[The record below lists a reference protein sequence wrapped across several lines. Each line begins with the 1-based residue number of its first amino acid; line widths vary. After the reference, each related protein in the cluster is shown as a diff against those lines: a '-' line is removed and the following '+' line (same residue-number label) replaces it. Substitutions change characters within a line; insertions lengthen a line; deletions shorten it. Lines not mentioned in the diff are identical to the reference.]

1 MNNKNLFCP
10 NCGHSIKPNN
20 EFCQNCGFNL
30 KNINKANN
38 DNSSQNGDNQESN
51 QDNNSLNGE
60 NNQSYSPQRSSN
72 QHRMKHSKLKLSI
85 LAIVVIILVGGYLF
99 GQNYYSKAST
109 MNRIISGL
117 QNGNNVTSSFY
128 TSDPSYKMSS
138 DSLDPLSNYFDD
150 NKDKLSSFKSQ
161 LMNDGVT
168 NNGNFEY
175 KENGH
180 NFLIFP
186 RYQVKAKTIYPSVY
200 TNRDNVNIQLNDKHL
215 VTSNTD
221 DYQKKIGPILPGQYA
236 LKATG
241 KVNGKSISND
251 GKYYLSNN
259 SDSVNLVLK
268 TIKFNVSAAPKS
280 VIYINDKRQGVV
292 DDSGNYK
299 LSEMPFSSNMVV
311 TAKYGNI
318 NSNPTKV
325 TSDDND
331 STVNVTYPG
340 SVSKDDVQSLLDNV
354 SDSMQD
360 VVSDGND
367 GDNGLEDS
375 FVGGSDNQSY
385 QQIHDWAIAQHKN
398 DDINS
403 VDLTNDIQSITP
415 GHDGTSIIGYNV
427 KYIFDSDDS
436 DNTQVFRWNA
446 TVKKIGD
453 NLKIVKTSSDNK
465 PISQHKEDN

>member
-1 MNNKNLFCP
+1 MTSNLFCP
-10 NCGHSIKPNN
+10 NCGHPIKSDD

-30 KNINKANN
+30 QNVNKSNN
-38 DNSSQNGDNQESN
+38 DNSSQSNENKERNQET
-51 QDNNSLNGE
+51 NNSFTND
-60 NNQSYSPQRSSN
+60 NQSYAPKRSAK
-72 QHRMKHSKLKLSI
+72 QHDIKHPKLKLSI
-85 LAIVVIILVGGYLF
+85 LIIAFVILVGGYLF

-117 QNGNNVTSSFY
+117 QNGDNVTSSFY

-138 DSLDPLSNYFDD
+138 DSLDPLSNYFDA
-150 NKDKLSSFKSQ
+150 NKDKLSSFRSQ
-161 LMNDGVT
+161 LLNDGET
-168 NNGNFEY
+168 NEGNFEY
-175 KENGH
+175 KQNGH
-180 NFLIFP
+180 AFLIFP

-200 TNRDNVNIQLNDKHL
+200 TNRDNVNIQMNDKHL
-215 VTSNTD
+215 VTSNAS
-221 DYQKKIGPILPGQYA
+221 DYQKKIGPILPGQYD

-241 KVNGKSISND
+241 KVNGKTISND

-259 SDSVNLVLK
+259 DDSINLVLK

-280 VIYINDKRQGVV
+280 VIYINGKRQGAV

-299 LSEMPFSSNMVV
+299 VSEMPFSSNMVV

-318 NSNPTKV
+318 DSNPTKV
-325 TSDDND
+325 SDDDND

-340 SVSKDDVQSLLDNV
+340 SVSKDDVQGLLDNV
-354 SDSMQD
+354 SGDMQD
-360 VVSDGND
+360 IVSDGND
-367 GDNGLEDS
+367 SDDDFDDS
-375 FVGGSDNQSY
+375 FVGGSGNQSY
-385 QQIHDWAIAQHKN
+385 GQLRDWAMAQHKN

-403 VDLTNDIQSITP
+403 VDLDNDIQSITP

-427 KYIFDSDDS
+427 KYVFHSDDS

-446 TVKKIGD
+446 TVKKIGN
-453 NLKIVKTSSDNK
+453 NLKLVKTSSDNK